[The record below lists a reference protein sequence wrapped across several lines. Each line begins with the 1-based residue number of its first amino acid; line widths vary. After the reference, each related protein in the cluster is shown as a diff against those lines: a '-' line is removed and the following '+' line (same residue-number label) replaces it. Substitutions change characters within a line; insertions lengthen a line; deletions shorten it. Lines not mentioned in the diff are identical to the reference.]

1 MESEAHSLTKEELIL
16 NAASDVFIEKG
27 LSGARTQE
35 IADRAGINKTLLHYY
50 FRTKEKIFARILQ
63 QVFSSF
69 LVQIDSAI
77 AEDAPFPVALRT
89 FIDSFVDYLAARPR
103 VPLFIMQ
110 ELSRG
115 GTIVRE
121 VISATLEQVNLANR
135 MARLITAEVEAGRL
149 ARVDPIQTVVTV
161 LGACIYYF
169 VAEPIIG
176 AVLAKIEPG
185 SVLDRESF
193 IAQRKEEIFK
203 VLYYGLKNREESDAK

>member
-1 MESEAHSLTKEELIL
+1 M
-16 NAASDVFIEKG
+16 
-27 LSGARTQE
+27 
-35 IADRAGINKTLLHYY
+35 
-50 FRTKEKIFARILQ
+50 
-63 QVFSSF
+63 
-69 LVQIDSAI
+69 
-77 AEDAPFPVALRT
+77 
-89 FIDSFVDYLAARPR
+89 
-103 VPLFIMQ
+103 
-110 ELSRG
+110 
-115 GTIVRE
+115 RE

>member
-1 MESEAHSLTKEELIL
+1 MENEAHDLTKEEIIL
-16 NAASDVFIEKG
+16 NAACDVFIEKG

-50 FRTKEKIFARILQ
+50 FRTKENIFARILQ
-63 QVFSSF
+63 SVFSSF
-69 LVQIDSAI
+69 LVEIDSAI
-77 AEDAPFPVALRT
+77 SDEAPFPVALRT
-89 FIDSFVDYLAARPR
+89 FIDSFVDYIAARPR

-115 GTIVRE
+115 GKIVRE
-121 VISATLEQVNLANR
+121 VISATLERVNLPNR
-135 MARLITAEVEAGRL
+135 MVRLITKGIEEGNL
-149 ARVDPIQTVVTV
+149 EPVDPTQTVVTV

-176 AVLAKIEPG
+176 AVLSKIQPG
-185 SVLDRESF
+185 MVLDRERF

-203 VLYYGLKNREESDAK
+203 VLYYGLKKRDESDAK

>member
-110 ELSRG
+110 ELSR
-115 GTIVRE
+115 
-121 VISATLEQVNLANR
+121 
-135 MARLITAEVEAGRL
+135 AG
-149 ARVDPIQTVVTV
+149 PS
-161 LGACIYYF
+161 C
-169 VAEPIIG
+169 
-176 AVLAKIEPG
+176 AK
-185 SVLDRESF
+185 
-193 IAQRKEEIFK
+193 
-203 VLYYGLKNREESDAK
+203 

>member
-1 MESEAHSLTKEELIL
+1 MENETHDLTKEELIL

-27 LSGARTQE
+27 LSGARTQD

-50 FRTKEKIFARILQ
+50 FRTKENIFARILQ

-77 AEDAPFPVALRT
+77 SEDAPFPIALRA
-89 FIDSFVDYLAARPR
+89 FIDSFVDYIAARPR

-110 ELSRG
+110 ELSQG
-115 GTIVRE
+115 GKIVRE
-121 VISATLEQVNLANR
+121 VISATLERVNLPNR
-135 MARLITAEVEAGRL
+135 MVRLITKGIEEGNL
-149 ARVDPIQTVVTV
+149 EPVDPLQTVVTV

-176 AVLAKIEPG
+176 AVVSKIQPG
-185 SVLDRESF
+185 QVLDRESF
-193 IAQRKEEIFK
+193 VAQRKEEIFK
-203 VLYYGLKNREESDAK
+203 VLYYGLKKREESDAK